1 MSHSPAEVRHAV
13 ENLLGRY
20 AEYAEYADERDA
32 AGVAELFSDAVVSFA
47 GTTLGTA
54 DEISGH
60 YGRIFA
66 AAPPSRHVLTNIIV
80 DRAGSTATARCR
92 YSRWAIE
99 PDAKLL
105 ALGDYRATFAGAEGA
120 WKFISFEVS
129 RAWQA

>member
-1 MSHSPAEVRHAV
+1 MSSPAAAVRHAV

-20 AEYAEYADERDA
+20 AEYADDRDV
-32 AGVAELFSDAVVSFA
+32 AGVTELFNDAVVSFA
-47 GTTLGTA
+47 GTTLETA

-66 AAPPSRHVLTNIIV
+66 AAPPSRHLLSNIII
-80 DRAGSTATARCR
+80 DPAGSTATARCR

-105 ALGDYRATFAGAEGA
+105 ALGDYRATFTAAEGD
-120 WKFISFEVS
+120 WRFLSFEVS